1 MNIRILTGVAL
12 AVLSAWLLWQGLS
25 AVIMITSRGSPL
37 GDALLQP
44 PTSVVRIVAACVIL
58 LGALLAVA
66 QRPGGAW
73 LAGLGTFLFGLL
85 PVMMA
90 ASGTAARLWADEAV
104 VSLLLIA
111 LTVAL
116 CVIKRRKA

>member
-1 MNIRILTGVAL
+1 MNIRILVGVAL
-12 AVLSAWLLWQGLS
+12 AFLSAWLLWQGLS

-44 PTSVVRIVAACVIL
+44 PTSLVRIVAAGVVL
-58 LGALLAVA
+58 LGGLVAVA

-73 LAGLGTFLFGLL
+73 LAGLGTFLFALL

-90 ASGTAARLWADEAV
+90 ATGTASRLWADEAV
-104 VSLLLIA
+104 VSLVLIA
-111 LTVAL
+111 LTAAL
-116 CVIKRRKA
+116 YVIKRRKA

>member
-73 LAGLGTFLFGLL
+73 LAALGTFLFGLL

-104 VSLLLIA
+104 VSLFLIA

-116 CVIKRRKA
+116 CVSKRRKA